1 MTRVRIAAVGAA
13 FAVCLAVATVD
24 AAAARYPAAVRGGFR
39 TNCVATATIALKSRH
54 VTSPGRRAA
63 GYCDCVLVRLEARMS
78 LAAFK
83 GYELNLLGGRAQNP
97 THVRLVYDSARI
109 CAQAALT

>member
-13 FAVCLAVATVD
+13 LAACLVAATGD
-24 AAAARYPAAVRGGFR
+24 ATAARYPAAVRGGFR
-39 TNCVATATIALKSRH
+39 TNCIATATIALKARH
-54 VTSPGRRAA
+54 VTSPRMRAA

-83 GYELNLLGGRAQNP
+83 GYELNLLAGRAQNP
-97 THVRLVYDSARI
+97 THVKLVYNSARI
-109 CAQAALT
+109 CAQNALT